1 MVRTFSGQRCDRQQ
15 DGLRTMDSGHRKNLL
30 PSSQLFTFATHPAP
44 APLQTI
50 ASKQLLIVPLLKTS
64 LHQDVLALSLIPPI
78 FSMHVYIVTRIFSI
92 IVWRLQILTVIC
104 FCC

>member
-1 MVRTFSGQRCDRQQ
+1 MRSPAGWTSDNGLWPPQASPSIIPTF
-15 DGLRTMDSGHRKNLL
+15 
-30 PSSQLFTFATHPAP
+30 FIFAPHPAP
-44 APLQTI
+44 APLQTK

-92 IVWRLQILTVIC
+92 IVWRLQILTVI
-104 FCC
+104 